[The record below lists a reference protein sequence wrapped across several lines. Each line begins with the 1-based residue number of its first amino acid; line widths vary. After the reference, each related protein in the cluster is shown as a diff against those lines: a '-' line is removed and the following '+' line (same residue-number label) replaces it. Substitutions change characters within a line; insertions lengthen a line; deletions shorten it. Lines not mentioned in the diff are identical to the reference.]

1 MSTVS
6 RSKVITENDYLAAE
20 LESDIRHEFVNGEI
34 YAMSGAKA
42 THNRISGNIFAEVH
56 SQLKSGNCDTFA
68 ADMKVKAG
76 SNYFYPDVL
85 VDCSELDGEAVFT
98 QSPVIIFEVL
108 SRSTRKLDETI
119 KKIAYLNIPTL
130 QEYVLVE
137 QDFVD
142 VEVFRKSDD
151 WRSSHYFLGDQIE
164 FESQAIKL
172 DVEEIYTRVKNQDML
187 EWEELKELES

>member
-1 MSTVS
+1 MSNVS

-20 LESDIRHEFVNGEI
+20 LVSDIRHEFVNGEI

-42 THNRISGNIFAEVH
+42 THNRISGNIAREV
-56 SQLKSGNCDTFA
+56 GNMLRNSHCDTFA

-108 SRSTRKLDETI
+108 SRSSRKLDETI

-164 FESQAIKL
+164 FDSQAIKL

-187 EWEELKELES
+187 EWEELKKLES

>member
-1 MSTVS
+1 MSNVS

-20 LESDIRHEFVNGEI
+20 LVSDIRHEFVNGEI

-42 THNRISGNIFAEVH
+42 THNRISGNIAREV
-56 SQLKSGNCDTFA
+56 GNMLRNSHCDTFA

-108 SRSTRKLDETI
+108 SRSSRKLDETI

>member
-1 MSTVS
+1 MSNVS

-20 LESDIRHEFVNGEI
+20 LVSDIRHEFVNGEI

-42 THNRISGNIFAEVH
+42 THNRISGNIAREV
-56 SQLKSGNCDTFA
+56 GNMLRNSHCDTFA

-108 SRSTRKLDETI
+108 SRSSRKLDETI
-119 KKIAYLNIPTL
+119 KKIAYMNIPTL

-164 FESQAIKL
+164 LESQAIKL